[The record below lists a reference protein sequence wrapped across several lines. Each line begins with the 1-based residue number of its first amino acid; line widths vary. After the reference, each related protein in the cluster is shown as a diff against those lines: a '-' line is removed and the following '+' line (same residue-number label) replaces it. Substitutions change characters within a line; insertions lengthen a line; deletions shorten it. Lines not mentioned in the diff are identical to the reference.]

1 MAFQIESAATRPSD
15 VDALV
20 LGAYRGEV
28 EHIASWPGAAAAV
41 AQGWNGGARSRPLVL
56 YPGTPARVVVV
67 GLGPKAEVTARSIRR
82 AVATGVRAA
91 RVKGV
96 RHIGVEL
103 PAAAEHRGAAVAGV
117 GDGLYSFTAYRAPRD
132 EEAAGAPVVT
142 LVGVGDI
149 PAREQAAVQAAVPVR
164 DWVNRGSNDKPPERL
179 ADLMTE
185 SFDGLGVVVERL
197 GAPELTA
204 MGAGGIL
211 GVGQGSAHPP
221 VMLLAKYAGAPGDSR
236 TLALVGK
243 GITFD
248 SGGLSLKTGQGMMT
262 MKTDMAGA
270 AAVMGAVAAL
280 AAAKAPVNV
289 WGIGCLA
296 ENMPDGNAQRPG
308 DVIRTLDG
316 TTVEVLNTDAEG
328 RLVLCDGVA
337 LAKQRGAAA
346 IVDIATLTGAAAAAL
361 GGERA
366 AYLATDERLRT
377 LVEAAARKTGE
388 WVWEMPADEQFRR
401 NIDSSIADM
410 KNVSSAMGGG
420 MQVGGLFV
428 GAFAQG
434 VPWLHLDIAGTAFQA
449 EPRHGSAQGSTA
461 FGVGL
466 LTELASGYFA

>member
-1 MAFQIESAATRPSD
+1 MAFQIEGAAKRPSG
-15 VDALV
+15 VDAV
-20 LGAYRGEV
+20 VVGAYRGEV
-28 EHIASWPGAAAAV
+28 EHIASWPGGRAAV
-41 AQGWNGGARSRPLVL
+41 DQGWSGGAHSRPLVL

-67 GLGPKAEVTARSIRR
+67 GLGPKEHVTARSIRR
-82 AVATGVRAA
+82 AVAAGVRAA
-91 RVKGV
+91 RVQGV
-96 RHIGVEL
+96 NRIAVEV
-103 PAAAEHRGAAVAGV
+103 PGAAEHRAAAVAGV

-132 EEAAGAPVVT
+132 DEAIGAPVVT

-149 PAREQAAVQAAVPVR
+149 PAREQAAVHAAVPVR
-164 DWVNRGSNDKPPERL
+164 NWVNLGSNDKPPERL

-185 SFDGLGVVVERL
+185 SLDGLGVLVERL
-197 GAPELTA
+197 GVAELTA

-221 VMLLAKYAGAPGDSR
+221 VILLAKYAGAPGDSR

-280 AAAKAPVNV
+280 ARARAPVNV

-346 IVDIATLTGAAAAAL
+346 IVDIATLSGAAAAAL

-366 AYLATDERLRT
+366 AYLATDARLKA
-377 LVEAAARKTGE
+377 LVESAADKTGE
-388 WVWEMPADEQFRR
+388 WVWEMPADAQFRR
-401 NIDSSIADM
+401 NIDSSIADL
-410 KNVSSAMGGG
+410 KNVASAMGGG

-434 VPWLHLDIAGTAFQA
+434 VPWLHVDIAGTAFQA
-449 EPRHGSAQGSTA
+449 EPRHGAAQGSTA
-461 FGVGL
+461 FGVSL
-466 LTELASGYFA
+466 LTELAFEYFA

>member
-1 MAFQIESAATRPSD
+1 MGLEIETAATRPSD

-20 LGAYRGEV
+20 LGAYRGDV
-28 EHIASWPGAAAAV
+28 EHIVSWPGAAAAM

-56 YPGTPARVVVV
+56 YPATPARLVVV
-67 GLGPKAEVTARSIRR
+67 GLGARDQVTARSIRR
-82 AVATGVRAA
+82 AVAAGVRAA

-96 RHIGVEL
+96 SRIAVDIPG
-103 PAAAEHRGAAVAGV
+103 AAEHRAAAVAGV
-117 GDGLYSFTAYRAPRD
+117 GDGLYSFTAYRTPRED
-132 EEAAGAPVVT
+132 EATGVPVVT

-149 PAREQAAVQAAVPVR
+149 SAREQATAQAAVSVR
-164 DWVNRGSNDKPPERL
+164 DWVNLGSNDKPPERL
-179 ADLMTE
+179 ADLMTAR
-185 SFDGLGVVVERL
+185 FDGLDVTVERL
-197 GAPELTA
+197 GVQQLTA
-204 MGAGGIL
+204 MGAGAIL
-211 GVGQGSAHPP
+211 AVGQGSTHPP
-221 VMLLAKYAGAPGDSR
+221 VMLLAKYAGAPKDSR

-248 SGGLSLKTGQGMMT
+248 SGGLSLKGNPGMMT

-296 ENMPDGNAQRPG
+296 ENMPDGGAQRPG
-308 DVIRTLDG
+308 DVIRALDG

-366 AYLATDERLRT
+366 AYLATDDRLSQ
-377 LVEAAARKTGE
+377 LVEAAAAKTGE
-388 WVWEMPADEQFRR
+388 WVWQMPPDEQFRR
-401 NIDSSIADM
+401 NIDSSIADL
-410 KNVSSAMGGG
+410 KNVAPASGGG
-420 MQVGGLFV
+420 IQVGGLFV

-434 VPWLHLDIAGTAFQA
+434 VPWLHLDIAGMAFHA
-449 EPRHGSAQGSTA
+449 EPRHGGAQGSTA

-466 LTELASGYFA
+466 LTEMAAGFFA